1 MRLAADKI
9 FRDKAFMIR
18 ATVRRIAAATLVAA
32 MLCGQTAHAAESPFE
47 GRLMRLAEILGSLHY
62 LRNLCGE
69 SSQEWRARMAELL
82 EAEKPDEARRVRFVA
97 SFNRGY
103 RSFEGTYAAC
113 TDSAI
118 EAIDRYMKEGEDLTR
133 DTASRFGN

>member
-1 MRLAADKI
+1 MKRASLRYIAVATLAA
-9 FRDKAFMIR
+9 A
-18 ATVRRIAAATLVAA
+18 L
-32 MLCGQTAHAAESPFE
+32 LGGQPAQAAESPFE

-69 SSQEWRARMAELL
+69 AGQEWRVRMSELI
-82 EAEKPDEARRVRFVA
+82 EAENPDEARRVRFVA

-103 RSFEGTYAAC
+103 RSFEGTYATC
-113 TDSAI
+113 TESAI
-118 EAIDRYMKEGEDLTR
+118 EAISRYMKEGEDLTR